1 MAVFDTPTPISV
13 DVEIGVGDIRIVASD
28 RRDTVVDV
36 RPSDPTKKTD
46 VAAAERTRV
55 DYAGGRLVVKA
66 PKGLWHYSFW
76 GGGESVDV
84 EIALPSG
91 SQVRADAAVA
101 TLRCTGRL
109 GECRYKAGVGEVQIE
124 DAGPLHVKT
133 GAGDVTADRVLEH
146 LEVATG
152 SGAVRIMRID
162 GSAAIKNSNGETW
175 IGEVTGDARVNAANG
190 GISVEHALAAVAARS
205 ANGDIRLDE
214 VARGSV
220 VAQTG
225 FGRVDIGVLDGVAAW
240 LDLDTGFGNVV
251 NDLDAAQRP
260 EPGEETVEVRARS
273 GYGDVTIRR
282 AVTSHA

>member
-1 MAVFDTPTPISV
+1 MPVFDTPNPISV

-28 RRDTVVDV
+28 RSDTVVEV
-36 RPSDPTKKTD
+36 RPSDPTNKTD

-55 DYAGGRLVVKA
+55 EYTGGRLVVKV
-66 PKGLWHYSFW
+66 PKGLFHYSFK
-76 GGGESVDV
+76 GGDDSVHV

-101 TLRCTGRL
+101 TLRCSGRL

-124 DAGPLHVKT
+124 DAGPLHVRT
-133 GAGDVTADRVLEH
+133 GVGDVTADRVLEH
-146 LEVATG
+146 LDVTTG
-152 SGAVRIMRID
+152 SGAIRVMRID
-162 GSAAIKNSNGETW
+162 GSAAIKNSNGDTW
-175 IGEVTGDARVNAANG
+175 IGEVTGEARVSAANG
-190 GISVEHALAAVAARS
+190 GISVDHALAAVAARS
-205 ANGDIRLDE
+205 ANGDIRLEE

-220 VAQTG
+220 VAHTG

-251 NDLDAAQRP
+251 NDLDATQRP
-260 EPGEETVEVRARS
+260 EHGEETVEVRARS

-282 AVTSHA
+282 AAPSHA